1 MIHQIKKVIYIAV
14 GITLLIIAI
23 IIGVYCFKQYNI
35 LHPAAANAAK
45 VIDSAIIESGE
56 LEGAA
61 MECVETV
68 YKASLKRSIIIPET
82 AEEAASSKEL
92 AFQMG
97 VIQEIEPLSDGIFEK
112 KYPH

>member
-1 MIHQIKKVIYIAV
+1 
-14 GITLLIIAI
+14 
-23 IIGVYCFKQYNI
+23 
-35 LHPAAANAAK
+35 
-45 VIDSAIIESGE
+45 
-56 LEGAA
+56 